1 MVELARRRLGDLEVS
16 ALGFGCMS
24 LSGTYGAAD
33 DDESRSTLAAALDLG
48 VDFFDTADVYGLGHN
63 ETLVGEVLRPV
74 RDEVVIATKFGF
86 TAPPGAE
93 APVIRGDA
101 EYVRSA
107 CDASLLRLGIETID
121 LYYAHRIDPNVPI
134 EETVGAMAELVAA
147 GKVRHLGLS
156 EAAPATI
163 RRAHAVHPI
172 AAIQSEYSLVTRW
185 AEDELLGTLTELG
198 IGFVPFSPL
207 GRGLLTA
214 TLEAIPEGDFRRVMP
229 RFSGDNLAAN
239 RSLAERF
246 AGVAADLGCTPGQ
259 LALAWV
265 LAQGDHMVPIP
276 GTRRADRLAENVGAL
291 EVSLTPEVLAAI
303 EELGLSDAV
312 AGKRFPD
319 ALEGLAGR

>member
-1 MVELARRRLGDLEVS
+1 MVATRRLGDLEVT

-33 DDESRSTLAAALDLG
+33 DDESRRTLLGALDLG
-48 VDFFDTADVYGLGHN
+48 VTFFDTADVYGGGHN
-63 ETLVGEVLRPV
+63 ETLVGETLRGA

-86 TAPPGAE
+86 TGAPGSAGMT
-93 APVIRGDA
+93 VRGDA
-101 EYVRSA
+101 AYVRDA
-107 CDASLLRLGIETID
+107 CDASLQRLGIDTID
-121 LYYAHRIDPNVPI
+121 LYYAHRIDPTVPI

-172 AAIQSEYSLVTRW
+172 AAIQSEFSLVTRW
-185 AEDELLGTLTELG
+185 AEDELIGTLDELG

-214 TLEAIPEGDFRRVMP
+214 TFEVLPEGDFRKVMP
-229 RFSGDNLAAN
+229 RFTGENLDAN
-239 RSLAERF
+239 REMVGRF
-246 AGVAADLGCTPGQ
+246 AEIAAAKGCTPGQ

-265 LAQGDHMVPIP
+265 LAQQPPMVPIP
-276 GTRRADRLAENVGAL
+276 GTRRLERLAENVAAL
-291 EVSLTPEVLAAI
+291 DVDLTAEDLTAI
-303 EELGLSDAV
+303 EALGLADAV
-312 AGKRFPD
+312 AGQRFPD
-319 ALEGLAGR
+319 ALEELTGR

>member
-1 MVELARRRLGDLEVS
+1 MTMARRRLGDLEVS

-24 LSGTYGAAD
+24 LSGTYGPAD
-33 DDESRSTLAAALDLG
+33 DDDSRRTLATALDLG
-48 VDFFDTADVYGLGHN
+48 IDCFDTADVYGLGHN
-63 ETLVGEVLRPV
+63 ETLVGEVLRPH

-86 TAPPGAE
+86 TAPPGTS
-93 APVIRGDA
+93 APVVRGDA
-101 EYVRSA
+101 AYVREA
-107 CDASLLRLGIETID
+107 CDASLGRLGIDTID
-121 LYYAHRIDPNVPI
+121 LYYAHRIDPQVPI

-172 AAIQSEYSLVTRW
+172 AAVQSEYSLVTRW
-185 AEDELLGTLTELG
+185 AEDELLGTLEELG

-214 TLEAIPEGDFRRVMP
+214 TVETIPEGDFRRVMP
-229 RFSGDNLAAN
+229 RFSGDNLESN
-239 RSLAERF
+239 RSLAGRF
-246 AGVAADLGCTPGQ
+246 AALAARAGCTPGQ

-265 LAQGDHMVPIP
+265 LAQGEHLVPIP

-291 EVSLTPEVLAAI
+291 AVSLDDGLLAEI
-303 EELGLSDAV
+303 EGLGLADAV

-319 ALEGLAGR
+319 ALEELAGR

>member
-1 MVELARRRLGDLEVS
+1 MVSTRRLGDLEVS
-16 ALGFGCMS
+16 AIGFGCMS

-33 DDESRSTLAAALDLG
+33 DEESRRTLLGTLDLG
-48 VDFFDTADVYGLGHN
+48 VTFFDTADVYGAGHN
-63 ETLVGEVLRPV
+63 ETLVGETLRPV
-74 RDEVVIATKFGF
+74 RDDVVIATKFGF
-86 TAPPGAE
+86 TSAPGSAD
-93 APVIRGDA
+93 VKVRGDA
-101 EYVRSA
+101 AYVREA
-107 CDASLLRLGIETID
+107 CDRSLQRLGIDTID
-121 LYYAHRIDPNVPI
+121 LYYAHRIDPSVEI

-147 GKVRHLGLS
+147 GKIRHLGLS

-185 AEDELLGTLTELG
+185 AEDELLATLDELG

-207 GRGLLTA
+207 GRGLLTGA
-214 TLEAIPEGDFRRVMP
+214 FDVQPEGDFRKVMP
-229 RFSGDNLAAN
+229 RFSGENLETNRALVSRFAAI
-239 RSLAERF
+239 AERHG
-246 AGVAADLGCTPGQ
+246 ATAGQ

-291 EVSLTPEVLAAI
+291 RVTLDATTLAAI
-303 EELGLSDAV
+303 EDLGLSDEV